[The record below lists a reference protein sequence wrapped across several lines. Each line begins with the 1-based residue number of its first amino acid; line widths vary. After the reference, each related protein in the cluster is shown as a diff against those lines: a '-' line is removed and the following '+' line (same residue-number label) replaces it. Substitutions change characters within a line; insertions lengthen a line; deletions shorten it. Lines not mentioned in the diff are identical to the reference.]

1 MFRCLGWVVLVF
13 EFDFVFLSF
22 FTWLGEFG
30 LLGVVSCNCVV
41 SFVLFLSLFILLL
54 LSHEHE
60 PEQ

>member
-1 MFRCLGWVVLVF
+1 MLVF